1 MNESHW
7 VGLRGFVLPPTGTPD
22 PDGPIYDVGDT
33 GHYAYPDMTKLAIR
47 AKVTGQI
54 VSGMAQRFNG
64 WFQRLMDVWDG
75 ENWIAD
81 EPSSSIAWSSSAAIH
96 TSDNGTGARRRSEE
110 SRERTT
116 VVGRGMYWWS
126 KQQ

>member
-64 WFQRLMDVWDG
+64 WFQRLIDVWDG
-75 ENWIAD
+75 EKDRKSVAKGKSGTVRVDLGGRRTIKKKHKT
-81 EPSSSIAWSSSAAIH
+81 IH
-96 TSDNGTGARRRSEE
+96 NLS
-110 SRERTT
+110 
-116 VVGRGMYWWS
+116 
-126 KQQ
+126 